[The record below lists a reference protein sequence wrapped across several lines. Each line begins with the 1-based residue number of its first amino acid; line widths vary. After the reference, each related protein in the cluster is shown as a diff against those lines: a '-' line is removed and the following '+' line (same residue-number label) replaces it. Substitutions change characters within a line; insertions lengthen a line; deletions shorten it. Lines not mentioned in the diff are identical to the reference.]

1 MYFSAIRFH
10 SFFLAVFVTLAG
22 WLMVSSPVAAEVTA
36 FKQAVAE
43 AASRDDDISAFY
55 RANDYDPVWTGSFG
69 KDAQRRKALFKAIE
83 AADLHG
89 LPAKRYD
96 AEGLMAKLKAANSP
110 RARGLVEVEMSKVFI
125 ELAQNMQT
133 GALVPSKIDSGIV
146 RAIPYR
152 ARESYLVNFVK
163 SNPNSFFKALP
174 PRTPEYARL
183 LKAKLRFEKL
193 IASGD
198 FGETVSAKSL
208 KPGQSGASVV
218 ALRDRLSA
226 MGYVGR
232 SVSPEYDATIQA
244 AVQQFQQ
251 DHGLDADG
259 VAGAGTM
266 AEINTSAAD
275 RLKSII
281 VALER
286 ERWVN
291 QDRGQRHILVN
302 ITDFSARIVDN
313 GKVTFE
319 TRSVV
324 GANDSDR
331 RTPEFSD
338 VMEYMAINPTWN
350 VPRSIATK
358 EYLPMMQRNRNAAG
372 HLKLYDS
379 RGREVSRSNIN
390 FANYTARTFP
400 FNIKQPP
407 SQRNALGLVKFM
419 FPNKYNIYLHDTPA
433 KNLFSRETRAY
444 SHGCVR
450 LNDPF
455 EFAYALLAKQ
465 ESDPKAA
472 FHKHLDT
479 GRETAVQLEPQVPVH
494 IIYRTAFTDAKGG
507 TKFRRDIYG
516 RDAKIWNALAKAG
529 VVLRAVQ
536 G

>member
-1 MYFSAIRFH
+1 MYFFATRFH
-10 SFFLAVFVTLAG
+10 SLVMAFFLALGGGLLLPLPA
-22 WLMVSSPVAAEVTA
+22 SAQVTA

-43 AASRDDDISAFY
+43 AAARDDDIAAFY
-55 RANDYDPVWTGSFG
+55 RANNYEAVWTGSFG

-83 AADLHG
+83 AADIHG
-89 LPAKRYD
+89 LPSKRYD
-96 AEGLMAKLKAANSP
+96 ADGLMAKLKAASSP
-110 RARGLVEVEMSKVFI
+110 RARGLVEVEMSRVFV
-125 ELAQNMQT
+125 ELSRSMQT
-133 GALVPSKIDSGIV
+133 GALVPGKIDSGIV
-146 RAIPYR
+146 RAVPYR
-152 ARESYLVNFVK
+152 ARASYLTNFVK

-174 PRTPEYARL
+174 PRTPEYMRL
-183 LKAKLRFEKL
+183 LKEKLRFEKL
-193 IASGD
+193 IASGG
-198 FGETVSAKSL
+198 FGDTVPAKSL
-208 KPGQSGASVV
+208 KPGQSGAAVV
-218 ALRDRLSA
+218 ALRDRLSR
-226 MGYVGR
+226 MGYLGR
-232 SVSPEYDATIQA
+232 AVSPDYDAPLQA

-251 DHGLDADG
+251 DHGLETDG

-291 QDRGQRHILVN
+291 QDLGKRHILVN

-358 EYLPMMQRNRNAAG
+358 EYLPMMQRNSNAAS

-465 ESDPKAA
+465 ESDPKAV

-479 GRETAVQLEPQVPVH
+479 GRESVVQLEPQVPVH

-507 TKFRRDIYG
+507 TKFRRDVYG
-516 RDAKIWNALAKAG
+516 RDARIWNALAKAG